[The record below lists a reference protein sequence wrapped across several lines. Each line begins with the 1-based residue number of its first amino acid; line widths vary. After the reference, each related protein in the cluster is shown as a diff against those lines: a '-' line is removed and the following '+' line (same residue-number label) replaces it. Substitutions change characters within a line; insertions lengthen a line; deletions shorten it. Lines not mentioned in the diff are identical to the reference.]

1 MLVPGIDGSLEAA
14 NAADLLIVLIL
25 TRNGRVDVVNFEP
38 SEKIYHDSFFWN
50 KQPDWLVWYGDSVN
64 KELWVQ
70 LLFYYLNQRSSTFF
84 SYKKWYY
91 MKKELPSRC
100 EAEASAL

>member
-50 KQPDWLVWYGDSVN
+50 KQPDWLV
-64 KELWVQ
+64 
-70 LLFYYLNQRSSTFF
+70 
-84 SYKKWYY
+84 
-91 MKKELPSRC
+91 
-100 EAEASAL
+100 